1 MKWNELTKS
10 TDDFDTVQ
18 QFVDYLKVTA
28 QDVHLDKLQF
38 KRIYHETFVG
48 YYTEE

>member
-1 MKWNELTKS
+1 MKWNELKKS

-18 QFVDYLKVTA
+18 QFLDYIKTVA
-28 QDVHLDKLQF
+28 ADVPLDKLQF
-38 KRIYHETFVG
+38 KRIYHETFIG